1 MKENFDSLLEYF
13 LVGGFSLAEAVEYL
27 EKTLIAKAIKQA
39 SGNRSEVSRSLKIH
53 RNTLQR
59 KMQEYQ
65 IETGAA
71 RRKPPQKARRPAKR
85 LARA

>member
-1 MKENFDSLLEYF
+1 MKENFDSLLDYF
-13 LVGGFSLAEAVEYL
+13 LVGGFSLAEAVEFL
-27 EKTLIAKAIKQA
+27 EKTLIAKTLKKAG
-39 SGNRSEVSRSLKIH
+39 GNRSEVSRLLKIH

-65 IETGAA
+65 IEDGAT
-71 RRKPPQKARRPAKR
+71 RRKPPQKARRPSKR